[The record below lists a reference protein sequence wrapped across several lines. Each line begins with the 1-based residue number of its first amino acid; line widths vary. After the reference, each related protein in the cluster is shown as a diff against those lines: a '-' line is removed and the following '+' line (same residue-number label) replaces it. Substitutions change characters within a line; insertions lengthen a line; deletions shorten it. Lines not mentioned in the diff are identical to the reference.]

1 MTEMKKI
8 MFSLAF
14 MATTLVLAAQT
25 TDYKVIVD
33 CNGRAGRRHHSQGT
47 WLQNSRKIRN
57 ISLLGSSETVQWAQE
72 KDKLTITCPSSIP
85 CEEAIVYKVT
95 LR

>member
-1 MTEMKKI
+1 MGVPEEDITVKALGSKT
-8 MFSLAF
+8 A
-14 MATTLVLAAQT
+14 
-25 TDYKVIVD
+25 
-33 CNGRAGRRHHSQGT
+33 
-47 WLQNSRKIRN
+47 QNSRKIRN
-57 ISLLGSSETVQWAQE
+57 ISLLGSSEAVQWAQE